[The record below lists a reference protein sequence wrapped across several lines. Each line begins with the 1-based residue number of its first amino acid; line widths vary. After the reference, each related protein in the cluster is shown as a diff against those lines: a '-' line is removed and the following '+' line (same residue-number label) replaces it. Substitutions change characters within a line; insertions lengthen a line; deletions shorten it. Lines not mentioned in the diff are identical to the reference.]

1 MSLNILNKINEP
13 KDLKGLK
20 NEELKLLSNEI
31 REILITRVSK
41 TGGHFGPN
49 LGMVEATI
57 ALHCVFNSPI
67 DKIVYD
73 VSHQSYT
80 HKILTGRK
88 NAFINPDEYRSVT
101 GYTSQNE
108 SEHDFFT
115 VGHTSTSISLACGLA
130 KARDVKKGKG
140 NIIAVIGDG
149 SLSGGQAY
157 EGLNNASA
165 SGKNIIILVND
176 NDMSIAE
183 NHGGLYQNLD
193 LLRKTNGKAENNFF
207 KSLGF
212 EYHYVKDGNDIE
224 SLIET
229 FSRVK
234 DIEHPVVVHIHTV
247 KGKGY
252 EDAIQN
258 KEAFHWVMP
267 FDLKTKESLV
277 KGASETYENIAGEI
291 LSQKA
296 RKDSSII
303 AITAATPASVGLSS
317 FRHEFKDQ
325 FIDVG
330 IAEEHAIALASGIA
344 SQGGKP
350 VASFVSSFIQ
360 RTYDQ
365 LSQDLAINNN
375 SALIMVHGGGI
386 SGGDVTHLGVFDI
399 PLISNI
405 PNIVY
410 LAPTNKEEYIAMMEW
425 GIEQDKY
432 PVAIRVP
439 NMTVVSSGIKIEPN
453 FDKLNTYKKVKD
465 GSEVAIIAL
474 GSFYDLGEKVQ
485 KRLKESTG
493 INATLINPRFIS
505 GIDKDLLTELLDNHK
520 LVITLEDG
528 ILDGG
533 FGEKISRFYG
543 DKEMRVLNFGA
554 SKEFTDSVPL
564 EMLHSRYHLTEELI
578 ISDIKNTLK

>member
-1 MSLNILNKINEP
+1 MSLNILNKINGP
-13 KDLKGLK
+13 KDLKGLTSD
-20 NEELKLLSNEI
+20 ELKTLSSEI
-31 REILITRVSK
+31 RESLITKVST

-57 ALHCVFNSPI
+57 ALHYVFNSPI

-88 NAFINPDEYRSVT
+88 HAFINPEQYKSVT
-101 GYTSQNE
+101 GYTSPEE

-115 VGHTSTSISLACGLA
+115 VGHTSTSVSLACGLA
-130 KARDVKKGKG
+130 KGRDVKNGNE

-149 SLSGGQAY
+149 SLSGGEAY
-157 EGLNNASA
+157 EGLNNAAA

-183 NHGGLYQNLD
+183 NHGGLYQNLA
-193 LLRKTNGKAENNFF
+193 LLRETEGKAENNFF
-207 KSLGF
+207 KSLGLDYYF
-212 EYHYVKDGNDIE
+212 VKDGNNLE

-229 FSRVK
+229 FEKVK
-234 DIEHPVVVHIHTV
+234 DTDHPVVVHIHTL

-252 EDAIQN
+252 EDAQVN

-267 FDLKTKESLV
+267 FDLQTKEPLFKFDTKSYADITGDFLV
-277 KGASETYENIAGEI
+277 E
-291 LSQKA
+291 KA
-296 RKDSSII
+296 KKDSSIV
-303 AITAATPASVGLSS
+303 AITAATPGPLGLNA
-317 FRHEFKDQ
+317 FRKECKDQ
-325 FIDVG
+325 YVDVG

-344 SQGGKP
+344 ARGGKP
-350 VASFVSSFIQ
+350 VASFFSSFIQ

-375 SALIMVHGGGI
+375 PALILVHWGGI
-386 SGGDVTHLGVFDI
+386 SGSDVTHLGLFDM

-410 LAPTNKEEYIAMMEW
+410 LAPTTKEEHLAMMEW
-425 GIEQDKY
+425 GIEQDNH

-439 NMTVVSSGIKIEPN
+439 NMGVVSTGVEVEPN
-453 FDKLNTYKKVKD
+453 FDNLNKYEKVKD
-465 GSEVAIIAL
+465 GSEVAIIGL
-474 GSFYDLGEKVQ
+474 GTFYHLGDKVQ
-485 KRLKESTG
+485 KKLKETTG

-505 GIDKDLLTELLDNHK
+505 GIDKNLLTELLDNHK

-528 ILDGG
+528 VLDGG
-533 FGEKISRFYG
+533 FGEKISRFYS
-543 DKEMRVLNFGA
+543 DKDMKVLNFGA
-554 SKEFTDSVPL
+554 SKEFTDSVSL
-564 EMLHSRYHLTEELI
+564 EELYERYHLTEELI
-578 ISDIKNTLK
+578 ISDIKKALK